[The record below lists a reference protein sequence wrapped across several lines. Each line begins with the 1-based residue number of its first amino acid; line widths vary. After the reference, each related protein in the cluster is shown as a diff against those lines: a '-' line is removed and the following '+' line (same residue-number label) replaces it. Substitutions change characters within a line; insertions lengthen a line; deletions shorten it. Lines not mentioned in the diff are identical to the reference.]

1 MRGHKNLLAV
11 LGTVFILVLAGAMIA
26 TGATAQDDGTGAGT
40 GQATATATVEP
51 TATVGGGDEGG
62 VPEGGVDSGF
72 GPTSSDAPGPSPV
85 ARGAAL
91 LALLGVLATGFLM
104 MRRRAGS

>member
-1 MRGHKNLLAV
+1 
-11 LGTVFILVLAGAMIA
+11 VFILVLAGGMIA
-26 TGATAQDDGTGAGT
+26 TGATAQDGTGE
-40 GQATATATVEP
+40 ATATATAEVIATAEVEG
-51 TATVGGGDEGG
+51 TGA

-72 GPTSSDAPGPSPV
+72 GPTGSDAPGPSPV

-91 LALLGVLATGFLM
+91 LALLGVLGTGFLM